1 MEAKST
7 GSSGN
12 NSTEA
17 PKSDSTTERKLFE
30 VGKSKDK
37 GLADVETGSEVYMSE
52 LLAGF
57 DMEDFDEADEANE
70 EDLLL
75 LKDEF
80 ADVKVL
86 STYI

>member
-52 LLAGF
+52 LLVSF
-57 DMEDFDEADEANE
+57 FLFFNF
-70 EDLLL
+70 LL
-75 LKDEF
+75 
-80 ADVKVL
+80 
-86 STYI
+86 

>member
-1 MEAKST
+1 
-7 GSSGN
+7 
-12 NSTEA
+12 
-17 PKSDSTTERKLFE
+17 
-30 VGKSKDK
+30 
-37 GLADVETGSEVYMSE
+37 
-52 LLAGF
+52 
-57 DMEDFDEADEANE
+57 MEDFDEADEANE